1 MGRHDQDRSRA
12 DQGPRAHDRRV
23 SGRARAAQV
32 LHPPGR
38 RHDRRL
44 PAPGAH
50 RLPPRRARRPA
61 LDAARADRR
70 RRARLRQP
78 PLRPLVRAVA
88 LGLARARRAGVSLG
102 EGPHAADRTSAEEEE
117 IMTTAPIY
125 LRQLEIGPMQNYVYL
140 VGDPETREAAVVDAA
155 WEIDAIIE
163 AAAADG
169 YTITKA
175 LVTHLHPDH
184 LGGRF
189 MGMSVT
195 GATELVDRLK
205 IKAYINK
212 QEAGYVG
219 RVSDLAPSDVVAVD
233 AGDTIEIGKVPLT
246 FVHTPGHTPG
256 SQCFLVDGNLISGDT
271 LFIGSCGRTDLP
283 GSDPAQLYES
293 LNTLQKLPDDTV
305 LHPGHNY
312 ADRPTSTIGHEKRR
326 NLFMRFDSLEDFL
339 NFVGR

>member
-1 MGRHDQDRSRA
+1 
-12 DQGPRAHDRRV
+12 
-23 SGRARAAQV
+23 
-32 LHPPGR
+32 
-38 RHDRRL
+38 
-44 PAPGAH
+44 
-50 RLPPRRARRPA
+50 
-61 LDAARADRR
+61 
-70 RRARLRQP
+70 
-78 PLRPLVRAVA
+78 
-88 LGLARARRAGVSLG
+88 
-102 EGPHAADRTSAEEEE
+102 
-117 IMTTAPIY
+117 MTTAPVY

-140 VGDPETREAAVVDAA
+140 VGDPETREAAVIDAA

-175 LVTHLHPDH
+175 LVTHFHPDH

-233 AGDTIEIGKVPLT
+233 AGDTVQIGTVPLT

-293 LNTLQKLPDDTV
+293 LNTLRKLPDDTV
-305 LHPGHNY
+305 LYPGHNY
-312 ADRPTSTIGHEKRR
+312 ADRPTSTIGQEKRR
-326 NLFMRFDSLEDFL
+326 NLFMRFESLEDFL
-339 NFVGR
+339 SFCGR